1 MILSG
6 ILIYPKAGHAFEKK
20 FYVAT
25 QTNRQKKYKV
35 ESRKIKKPEIK
46 IEKGD
51 GKRRDRFRLSGCG
64 MRGDR

>member
-1 MILSG
+1 MSG
-6 ILIYPKAGHAFEKK
+6 VLIYPKTGHASEKR
-20 FYVAT
+20 FNTNAT
-25 QTNRQKKYKV
+25 QTYQQKKYKV
-35 ESRKIKKPEIK
+35 ESRKIEKPEIK